1 MFVGRPRPS
10 DDDLEPARYLQR
22 VRADYEQDGHAPTL
36 IQELT
41 QFGFP
46 DSEIERAVLNPA
58 SITNCIYN
66 FPIKDWGSPES
77 RYAAEVADSLIAD

>member
-1 MFVGRPRPS
+1 
-10 DDDLEPARYLQR
+10 
-22 VRADYEQDGHAPTL
+22 L

-46 DSEIERAVLNPA
+46 DSEIARAVLNPA
-58 SITNCIYN
+58 SITNCLYN

-77 RYAAEVADSLIAD
+77 RFAAEVADSLVAN